1 MSGLAREAKADLGPA
16 LARLPSISE
25 KLEKAVDQAQA
36 AFGQSGY
43 GSDSK
48 TQRSLERM
56 MTQVGDAA
64 RSIRLLADYLNRHP
78 ESVVSGRKE
87 NEP

>member
-1 MSGLAREAKADLGPA
+1 MGGLAREAKTDLGPA
-16 LARLPSISE
+16 LARLPRISE
-25 KLEKAVDQAQA
+25 KLESAVDQAQA

-56 MTQVGDAA
+56 MSQVGDAA

-78 ESVVSGRKE
+78 ESLVSGRKE

>member
-1 MSGLAREAKADLGPA
+1 LS
-16 LARLPSISE
+16 RLPSISE
-25 KLEKAVDQAQA
+25 KLERAVDQAQA

-48 TQRSLERM
+48 TQRTLDRM
-56 MTQVGDAA
+56 MSQVTDAA
-64 RSIRLLADYLNRHP
+64 RSVRLLTDYLNRHP
-78 ESVVSGRKE
+78 ESLVSGRKE

>member
-1 MSGLAREAKADLGPA
+1 
-16 LARLPSISE
+16 
-25 KLEKAVDQAQA
+25 
-36 AFGQSGY
+36 
-43 GSDSK
+43 
-48 TQRSLERM
+48 M